1 MNDND
6 DLWSDEDNTVTINL
20 TDEEFLTIAKMAH
33 DLDITFN
40 QMVNRALAEFLV
52 SNNECD

>member
-6 DLWSDEDNTVTINL
+6 DLWSDEDNTIAINL

>member
-6 DLWSDEDNTVTINL
+6 DLWSDEDNTVAINL

>member
-6 DLWSDEDNTVTINL
+6 DLWSDEDNTIAINL

-52 SNNECD
+52 STNECD

>member
-6 DLWSDEDNTVTINL
+6 DLWSDEDNTVVINL

-52 SNNECD
+52 TTSECD

>member
-6 DLWSDEDNTVTINL
+6 DLWSDEDNTITINL

-52 SNNECD
+52 STNECD